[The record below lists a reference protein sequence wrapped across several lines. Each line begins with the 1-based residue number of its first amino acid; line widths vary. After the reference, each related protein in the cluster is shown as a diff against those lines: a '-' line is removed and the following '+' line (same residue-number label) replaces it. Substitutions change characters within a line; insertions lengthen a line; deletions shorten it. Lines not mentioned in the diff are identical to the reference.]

1 MKLTPYITVQ
11 NAAQAID
18 FYCRAFGARETGAR
32 FTEPDGRIGHAEISF
47 GDFALMLSDE
57 YPEFGAVSP
66 TTLGGSPLLLHL
78 YVDDVDETVAKAE
91 ALGARVLRPPA
102 DQAYGDRAAT
112 IQDPFGHRWMI
123 STTIERM
130 DKETLQ
136 QRVGDAY
143 RID

>member
-18 FYCRAFGARETGAR
+18 FYSRAFGARETGAR
-32 FTEPDGRIGHAEISF
+32 FTEPGGRIGHAEISF
-47 GDFALMLSDE
+47 GDYALMLADE

-66 TTLGGSPLLLHL
+66 ATLGGSPLLLHL
-78 YVDDVDETVAKAE
+78 YVDDVDEVVATAQ
-91 ALGARVLRPPA
+91 ALGARVLRAPA
-102 DQAYGDRAAT
+102 DQDYGDRAAT

-123 STTIERM
+123 STNIEQV
-130 DKETLQ
+130 DKQTLQ
-136 QRVGDAY
+136 KRVGDTY